1 MLSPDLTNLL
11 KQSIFLLSNIVA
23 DKCPLV
29 LKFLIASEI
38 YPQVLLPMFKW
49 PDCPLEILLELA
61 YCIGNVFI
69 SADFVLIKYFIEIG
83 FLELLITS
91 LRAESD

>member
-1 MLSPDLTNLL
+1 
-11 KQSIFLLSNIVA
+11 
-23 DKCPLV
+23 
-29 LKFLIASEI
+29 
-38 YPQVLLPMFKW
+38 MFKW
-49 PDCPLEILLELA
+49 PDCPLEIQLELA